1 MTASPSPNVLT
12 TQIPPVAVLSPPKPV
27 LASTLNRL
35 QPAPETL
42 VLLLALVIGSGTGC
56 AVVLFHYLIQRIH
69 SLMLEDVMGFI
80 VPLGFWTLAC
90 IPVLGGLVVGIMR
103 WWLHDF
109 GPNLSALISASQG
122 LDSVSPLRASV
133 KAVAASVSLGTGAS
147 LGPEGPSVEIGANIG
162 VLVGQA
168 LQMSKERQR
177 LLLGAGAAAGL
188 AAGFNAPIA
197 GVFFALEVVLG
208 TTFATSAV
216 SVVLLSAVVAS
227 LIAQIG
233 LGGQPPFTL
242 PSYEVRSPLEL
253 PLYLGLG
260 LFASL
265 VSIAYTQCIQRAQQ
279 FFDGQ
284 IPGIGWMSRVPML
297 LRPAIGGLCVGAIAL
312 QFPQILGIG
321 YETVEAMLRDVQF
334 SLPLLLSLLVLKLAA
349 TAISLGSGLVGGLFA
364 PAMFLG
370 ASLGAAYGKL
380 MAIVL
385 PLSLGSI
392 AAPPAYAMVGMAA
405 VLAASARAPL
415 TAILLLFEL
424 TRDYRII
431 LPLMAAVGL
440 SVWLVD
446 RLKPLDRNPSTIQS
460 TSLANSPDHNADLL
474 HQLLV
479 VQAMHQTFLSL
490 PSTLPV
496 LEAGLALTTHQSRS
510 ALVVDASEQLVG
522 LVTLQDIHRAISR
535 WETYCQTHATSDRPV
550 INLTTQTLDDICTKD
565 LLYAYEDERI
575 QDALA
580 RMSARGL
587 HQLPVVDRH
596 NTRHIIGLLE
606 QEQITLLCSLTLM
619 QQSLHPY
626 LDMEKKSADDNEMPT
641 AELMSL
647 PQA

>member
-1 MTASPSPNVLT
+1 MIASPSPDALPPQTTGFQPSPLSLT
-12 TQIPPVAVLSPPKPV
+12 R
-27 LASTLNRL
+27 TLNRL
-35 QPAPETL
+35 QPAPETI
-42 VLLLALVIGSGTGC
+42 VLLLALVIGGSTGC
-56 AVVLFHYLIQRIH
+56 AVVFFHYLIQHIQ
-69 SLMLEDVMGFI
+69 SFMLEDVMGVI
-80 VPLGFWTLAC
+80 APMGLWTLAC
-90 IPVLGGLVVGIMR
+90 IPLFGGFIVGIMR
-103 WWLHDF
+103 WLLRNF
-109 GPNLSALISASQG
+109 GPSLSALIAATQG
-122 LDSVSPLRASV
+122 LDSVSPLRASA

-162 VLVGQA
+162 VILGQA

-216 SVVLLSAVVAS
+216 SVVLLSAVVAA

-265 VSIAYTQCIQRAQQ
+265 VSLAYTQSIQTAQQ

-284 IPGIGWMSRVPML
+284 SPGFGWMGRVPVA
-297 LRPAIGGLCVGAIAL
+297 LRPVMGGLCVGIVAL
-312 QFPQILGIG
+312 QFPQVLGIG

-334 SLPLLLSLLVLKLAA
+334 SLPLLLGLLVTKLAM
-349 TAISLGSGLVGGLFA
+349 TAVSLGSGLVGGLFA

-370 ASLGAAYGKL
+370 ASLGAAYGKA

-385 PLSLGSI
+385 PIAPGSI

-440 SVWLVD
+440 SVWLID
-446 RLKPLDRNPSTIQS
+446 RVKPIAHIDAALQS
-460 TSLANSPDHNADLL
+460 TGLPLQPDQDSEVL
-474 HQLLV
+474 HQLSVL
-479 VQAMHQTFLSL
+479 QAMHQNVLSL
-490 PSTLPV
+490 PRSLSV
-496 LEAGLALTTHQSRS
+496 LQAGLAMTQHQSRS
-510 ALVVDASEQLVG
+510 ALVVDEADQLVG
-522 LVTLQDIHRAISR
+522 IVTLQDVHRFISR
-535 WETYCQTHATSDRPV
+535 WEAHFETHAVTETVSLGPT
-550 INLTTQTLDDICTKD
+550 LQTLGEICTND
-565 LLYAYEDERI
+565 LLYAYEDEPVY
-575 QDALA
+575 DAWM
-580 RMSARGL
+580 RMATRGL
-587 HQLPVVDRH
+587 RQLPVVNRNEPH
-596 NTRHIIGLLE
+596 HVLGLLE
-606 QEQITLLCSLTLM
+606 QERITLVCSLTLM

-626 LDMEKKSADDNEMPT
+626 LEIPMATEPLSASPVHPPVSQTQMPV
-641 AELMSL
+641 
-647 PQA
+647 

>member
-1 MTASPSPNVLT
+1 MIASPSPDALT
-12 TQIPPVAVLSPPKPV
+12 TPTTGFQPSSASLT
-27 LASTLNRL
+27 STLNRL
-35 QPAPETL
+35 QPAPETV
-42 VLLLALVIGSGTGC
+42 VLLLALVIGSSTGC
-56 AVVLFHYLIQRIH
+56 AVVLFHYLIQQVQ
-69 SLMLEDVMGFI
+69 SFMLEDVMGVI
-80 VPLGFWTLAC
+80 APLGFWTLAC
-90 IPVLGGLVVGIMR
+90 IPILGGLIVGLVR
-103 WWLHDF
+103 WLLKDF
-109 GPNLSALISASQG
+109 GPSLAALLAAAQG
-122 LDSVSPLRASV
+122 LGSVSPLRASA

-162 VLVGQA
+162 VLIGQT

-216 SVVLLSAVVAS
+216 SVVLLSAVVAA

-265 VSIAYTQCIQRAQQ
+265 VSIAYTQSIQTAQQ
-279 FFDGQ
+279 LFDGKT
-284 IPGIGWMSRVPML
+284 PGLSWLGRVPIV
-297 LRPAIGGLCVGAIAL
+297 LRPVVGGLCVGLVAL
-312 QFPQILGIG
+312 QFPQIMGIG
-321 YETVEAMLRDVQF
+321 YETVEAMLRDVEF
-334 SLPLLLSLLVLKLAA
+334 SLPLLLSLLVAKLAV

-370 ASLGAAYGKL
+370 ASLGSAYGKA

-385 PLSLGSI
+385 PIAPGGI

-440 SVWLVD
+440 SVWLAD
-446 RLKPLDRNPSTIQS
+446 RLKPIAPNGAAIQS
-460 TSLANSPDHNADLL
+460 TGLPLQPDQDSEVL
-474 HQLLV
+474 HQLSVL
-479 VQAMHQTFLSL
+479 QAMHHQVLVLPASLS
-490 PSTLPV
+490 V
-496 LEAGLALTTHQSRS
+496 LQAGLAITQQQSRS
-510 ALVVDASEQLVG
+510 ALVVDEAGQLVG
-522 LVTLQDIHRAISR
+522 IVTLQDVHRFISR
-535 WETYCQTHATSDRPV
+535 WEVRCQT
-550 INLTTQTLDDICTKD
+550 QTPTDALSLSPTMQPLGAICTKD
-565 LLYAYEDERI
+565 LLCAYADEPI
-575 QDALA
+575 YDALM
-580 RMSARGL
+580 RMSTRGL
-587 HQLPVVDRH
+587 RQLPVVDRH
-596 NTRHIIGLLE
+596 DPRHILGLLD
-606 QEQITLLCSLTLM
+606 QENIALVCSLTLM

-626 LDMEKKSADDNEMPT
+626 LETPFTT
-641 AELMSL
+641 ATLSVSEAQT
-647 PQA
+647 PA